1 MDLNKIEQLREK
13 LEKQKSYQ
21 SRVNGKGVYSN
32 LGNRVSG
39 LASLTMSGVCY
50 LVNPFIG
57 ILSTPLAIDG
67 LGDLITGQHHFVTY
81 HLFKIHPKYEI
92 AKLEKEIMLEMI
104 E

>member
-1 MDLNKIEQLREK
+1 MDNSRIEQLKEQ

-21 SRVNGKGVYSN
+21 SRVNGERLYSN
-32 LGNRVSG
+32 LGNRFSG

-57 ILSTPLAIDG
+57 VLSTPLAIDG
-67 LGDLITGQHHFVTY
+67 LGDLVTGQHHFVTY
-81 HLFKIHPKYEI
+81 NLFKIHPKYEI